1 MNRDVTPFEPRPI
14 LSACDY
20 DGDVRR
26 RVIDVKYHGRRSL
39 ARELARRLADTVQAD
54 AADPIDVVTWAPTS
68 AGRRRRRGFDQAQL
82 IARCVARELGVPCRR
97 LLVRESRHAQ
107 TGRSRRA
114 RLVGPRFRAR
124 TTRRPLR
131 VLVVDD
137 VVTTGSTLRAAAH
150 ALTASGWGDVTL
162 AAVASTPRAGLT
174 SGPASDSTS
183 RSTSR
188 PAPRPNVMIRPRSSG
203 ARRDQSPT
211 SDRTRSMAG
220 R

>member
-1 MNRDVTPFEPRPI
+1 MERNLIATHPPI
-14 LSACDY
+14 VSALAY

-26 RVIDVKYHGRRSL
+26 RVVDMKYGGRRSFARML
-39 ARELARRLADTVQAD
+39 ARQLADAVRAD
-54 AADPIDVVTWAPTS
+54 GDDRFDVVTWAPTS
-68 AGRRRRRGFDQAQL
+68 SSRRRRRGFDQAQL
-82 IARCVARELGVPCRR
+82 IARFVARELGVPCRR
-97 LLVRESRHAQ
+97 LLVRQTRQAQ

-124 TTRRPLR
+124 ATRRPLR

-162 AAVASTPRAGLT
+162 AAVASTPRG
-174 SGPASDSTS
+174 G
-183 RSTSR
+183 STSR
-188 PAPRPNVMIRPRSSG
+188 PAPRPNVMIRPRSH
-203 ARRDQSPT
+203 AVRRGQSPT
-211 SDRTRSMAG
+211 RDRTRSMAG

>member
-1 MNRDVTPFEPRPI
+1 MTRDMSSERLRPI

-39 ARELARRLADTVQAD
+39 ARELARRLAETVRADTT
-54 AADPIDVVTWAPTS
+54 DPVDVVTWAPTS
-68 AGRRRRRGFDQAQL
+68 SGRRRRRGFDQAQL

-97 LLVRESRHAQ
+97 LLVRESRQAQ

-124 TTRRPLR
+124 VTRRPLR

-162 AAVASTPRAGLT
+162 AAVASTPQVGLT
-174 SGPASDSTS
+174 P
-183 RSTSR
+183 RPTSR